1 MSEWK
6 NVKDIGLYDP
16 KAPEREP
23 VVIEQWFKP
32 KDFSNFAS
40 FPPQMDMKA
49 AIAHLANAKLEE
61 FKKQWLEELLA
72 DAPTMYG
79 GERVDGSGN
88 LSFEQDKRDF
98 PWDVTH
104 TAKLVEIKEIGG

>member
-6 NVKDIGLYDP
+6 NAKDIGLYDP

-72 DAPTMYG
+72 DAPTMHCRRMSDSWVAT
-79 GERVDGSGN
+79 ES
-88 LSFEQDKRDF
+88 RDEY
-98 PWDVTH
+98 DTH
-104 TAKLVEIKEIGG
+104 TAKLVDIREIKE